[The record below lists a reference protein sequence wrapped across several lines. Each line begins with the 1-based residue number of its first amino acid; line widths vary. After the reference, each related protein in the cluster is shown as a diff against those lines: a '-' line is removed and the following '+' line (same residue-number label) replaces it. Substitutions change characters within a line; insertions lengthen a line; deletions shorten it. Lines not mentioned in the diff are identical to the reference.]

1 MKTHF
6 LILLFHIARQAAWI
20 QLLRFTSPRPT
31 RSFQQSLA
39 SRARSPR
46 RQDRDDDGQR
56 FPRRPE
62 GIRVVIPVPTFLE
75 RDQIHIA
82 DKALIEHLDAYSAP
96 RLVEISMRS
105 VRAELRR

>member
-1 MKTHF
+1 M
-6 LILLFHIARQAAWI
+6 
-20 QLLRFTSPRPT
+20 
-31 RSFQQSLA
+31 
-39 SRARSPR
+39 
-46 RQDRDDDGQR
+46 
-56 FPRRPE
+56 
-62 GIRVVIPVPTFLE
+62 IPVPTFLE